1 MLNQKST
8 LARLLANENITVQQG
23 NFETAFFDVKT
34 RVLGLPLWKDMGK
47 DVFDMLV
54 GHEVSHA
61 LFTPEN
67 FNEYMSEGIPHS
79 WLNIVEDVRIEKLIL
94 RKYPGLVGNF
104 KRGYVTLMNDLDLFG
119 VKDKLDQLHTLP
131 FMDRL
136 NLHAKARDMIEVP
149 FADDELPFVAQAKAC
164 ETYDDVVQTCRDIQA
179 WLKQKAEDQQDQ
191 EQDGQDGDGDD
202 GQEGQTMTVGIL
214 TDEKGEGDAEE
225 MTEKPDV
232 IIDMRQEPEA
242 GDDQSDGEEEQEGE
256 GKETQSDE
264 GDTQDGEDEE
274 KSDAGDPQTPESGL
288 MDQEAL
294 TDVNFNQKQ
303 GELLDDDR
311 NIFVQGLTK
320 AEADACTV
328 PYAKI
333 AKARIDEAESQR
345 QRMISWGYSVPDTGF
360 PETEYTE
367 FLRETKQVV
376 NLMVKEFEMRKAA
389 YRSARARTSTRG
401 TLDVNKLHR
410 YKYDDHLFK
419 QVSQLADAKNHGMMM
434 LIDYSGSM
442 HASLP
447 AVQRQLLALLMF
459 CKRVNIPFEV
469 YAFTSVGDSR
479 AWDEINRAKKSA
491 LPAVTRV
498 SSEELGLLEL
508 FNSSMSKRDYEEAF
522 RMMFWQSTGR
532 HYGRS
537 SYEELGN
544 TPLNTALMA
553 MQYKIQAFRKKY
565 AIEKTNFVT
574 LTDGDSNSLYIQ
586 QGVDLQ
592 DRYVRASNVI
602 VEVNGKTIKM
612 PARTYGREGL
622 QVTASL
628 VKAIEAMGCT
638 TMNYFIA
645 YNNYDVNGAVRQAVT
660 QGEWVADY
668 RPRFNAAK
676 RDIRN
681 KGVAIFD
688 DNLGYQRRFILPVQT
703 KAMQGEVEGLE
714 VNGEM
719 TAKKIAK
726 AFGQSNGS
734 KKKSRVLTQ
743 KFAEL
748 VA

>member
-1 MLNQKST
+1 MLNQKSM

-23 NFETAFFDVKT
+23 NYETAFFDVKT

-67 FNEYMSEGIPHS
+67 FHEYMSEGIPHS

-136 NLHAKARDMIEVP
+136 NLHAKARDLIEVP

-164 ETYDDVVQTCRDIQA
+164 ETYDDVVQCCRDIQA
-179 WLKQKAEDQQDQ
+179 WLKQKAEDQQEQ
-191 EQDGQDGDGDD
+191 EQDAEDGND

-214 TDEKGEGDAEE
+214 TDEQGEGDAEE
-225 MTEKPDV
+225 MTEKPDIV
-232 IIDMRQEPEA
+232 IDMRQEPEA
-242 GDDQSDGEEEQEGE
+242 GGEQPEGEEQEGE
-256 GKETQSDE
+256 GEETKAD
-264 GDTQDGEDEE
+264 DGEGEPEE
-274 KSDAGDPQTPESGL
+274 GEDTGETGQPETPESGL

-303 GELLDDDR
+303 GELLDDTGT
-311 NIFVQGLTK
+311 IFVQGLTK
-320 AEADACTV
+320 AEANACTV

-333 AKARIDEAESQR
+333 AENRRLVAERIR
-345 QRMISWGYSVPDTGF
+345 QYGYGDLDGMDTK
-360 PETEYTE
+360 YAE

-410 YKYDDHLFK
+410 FKYDDQLFK
-419 QVSQLADAKNHGMMM
+419 QVRQLADAKNHGMMM

-442 HASLP
+442 HSSLP
-447 AVQRQLLALLMF
+447 AVQRQLLALMMF
-459 CKRVNIPFEV
+459 CKRVAIPFEV
-469 YAFTSVGDSR
+469 YAFTSMGDGSLWEDIASAKR
-479 AWDEINRAKKSA
+479 AVR
-491 LPAVTRV
+491 PAVTRV
-498 SSEELGLLEL
+498 HSEELALLEL
-508 FNSSMSKRDYEEAF
+508 FSSSMSKRDYEEASKMIF
-522 RMMFWQSTGR
+522 MQSEKR
-532 HYGRS
+532 VLGRS
-537 SYEELGN
+537 QYEELGN

-553 MQYKIQAFRKKY
+553 MQYKIEAFRQKHGVQKM
-565 AIEKTNFVT
+565 NFVT
-574 LTDGDSNSLYIQ
+574 LTDGDSNNLYAQ
-586 QGVDLQ
+586 SGVDATRPL
-592 DRYVRASNVI
+592 RARNLA
-602 VEVNGKTIKM
+602 VEVNGKKIMM
-612 PARTYGREGL
+612 PARTYGREG
-622 QVTASL
+622 QQITASL
-628 VKAIEAMGCT
+628 VKAIEAMGCS

-645 YNNYDVNGAVRQAVT
+645 YNNYDLNGAIRQAIT
-660 QGEWVADY
+660 DGGWNDNY
-668 RPRFNAAK
+668 RGDFNKAK
-676 RDIRN
+676 RDVRG
-681 KGVAIFD
+681 KGVAVFD

-703 KAMQGEVEGLE
+703 KAMQGEIEDLE
-714 VNGEM
+714 VDSGM

-734 KKKSRVLTQ
+734 KKKSRVITQ